1 MRKVAVGAVSL
12 VAVFGLAPPA
22 AALNSRPEPS
32 EAQVQQEPSGA
43 HVVSRVARTLFP
55 LLPPNPCIRLPNLGL
70 VDNPVLPPNPCLTD
84 GRS

>member
-1 MRKVAVGAVSL
+1 MRKVAAVSVSL
-12 VAVFGLAPPA
+12 VAVFGLSPPA
-22 AALNSRPEPS
+22 AALNSRPEPP
-32 EAQVQQEPSGA
+32 EAQVQRESPGA